1 MRNFSKKLITIMTA
15 GVLAIGAG
23 ALSACEASFT
33 PLEGDFSSGE
43 VVSNGGFVVEKG
55 NYVYFINGVESY
67 TSDNT
72 YGTPVKGALMR
83 IAKSDLEAGVNS
95 AEVVIP
101 SLMVAADY
109 TSGIY
114 IFGDRVYYAT
124 PNNVRNTSG
133 VIESE
138 YLDFKSARLDGSDIQ
153 SYFNLADN
161 ATVYRYTEVEG
172 TVYLV
177 YESDSELHS
186 YNTASDT
193 DTVLAKDVSEYVVDT
208 AEGGD
213 PYIYYTMG
221 VTADIDVE
229 GGSVARDYNQIYRV
243 RADVTEAPYE
253 YTYSEEY
260 LEEHDGEEPYWN
272 LGEIVLDG
280 IGATYTNSPTQFTHD
295 LEEGVSPLSPVGYTY
310 TLQAYANDGL
320 YFTRTDLAQTSST
333 GEDGW
338 LYYLP
343 AEALGEG
350 WNSITGNGKDRLD
363 VVAQTTEHA
372 DADAVFYLDE
382 NGAHHYLYVDGSNI
396 FRADVTE
403 EGTETTLIARGASE
417 ATLIS
422 VDDASSEQYSY
433 VYYTVSGDSGS
444 NIYRAVYN
452 GTEEDYRNLGYEE
465 NAPFR
470 PVQLLDIEHASSWYE
485 FEIVDGTLFFA
496 DAETVG
502 STSYNYIATFSLK
515 NESGA
520 VMDNAELKALNEEY
534 DKVVGEEGIIE
545 TSSDDVSENMPTALR
560 YYFFMGQ
567 NDLFYTAAEK
577 WSEYDYKFTEDGYL
591 SYDSTAFAR
600 NIQDAIDEGKKAT
613 YLYNQEEQDYF
624 KEWVE
629 NGGDLGEA
637 RTRSHFIRQIGAM
650 NEHDFDA
657 IEAYWTSAL
666 AHYTVAE
673 EESGLPAWAWALIGI
688 GIGIVVVGAG
698 LAVFFVL
705 RAKKRREGG
714 DDEPKMYV
722 DTTDDR
728 SVDVYADD
736 PADEEAASENAPA
749 APAEEAAV
757 GENAPAGEAV
767 EESAAPDEEG
777 AEAEE
782 TDGDKDLDSDDEAA
796 VGENASAETPAEA
809 EGIPAAPTGE
819 AAAESEEE
827 KN

>member
-1 MRNFSKKLITIMTA
+1 MRNFSKKLITIFTA
-15 GVLAIGAG
+15 GVMAASVG
-23 ALSACEASFT
+23 ALAACEVSFT
-33 PLEGDFSSGE
+33 PLDGDFSSGE

-55 NYVYFINGVESY
+55 NYVYFINGVETY

-83 IAKSDLEAGVNS
+83 IEKSDLAAGNNN

-114 IFGDRVYYAT
+114 IFGDRVYFAT

-138 YLDFKSARLDGSDIQ
+138 YLDFKSARLDGSDIEH
-153 SYFNLADN
+153 YFNVADN
-161 ATVYRYTEVEG
+161 ATVYRYAEVEG

-186 YNTASDT
+186 YNTETDT
-193 DTVLAKDVSEYVVDT
+193 DTLLAQDVVEYVVDT
-208 AEGGD
+208 AASGT

-229 GGSVARDYNQIYRV
+229 GGSLERDYNQVYRV
-243 RADVTEAPYE
+243 RADVTEETAPYE
-253 YTYSEEY
+253 YTFSEEY
-260 LEEHDGEEPYWN
+260 LEEHDGEVPYVN

-280 IGATYTNSPTQFTHD
+280 IGAAYAGSPTQFTHD
-295 LEEGVSPLSPVGYTY
+295 LTSGVTPLSYAGYTY
-310 TLQAYANDGL
+310 SLQAYANGGL
-320 YFTRTDLAQTSST
+320 YFTRTDLAQTGST

-338 LYYLP
+338 LYYLS
-343 AEALGEG
+343 AEELGEG
-350 WNSITGNGKDRLD
+350 WNSVTGNGADYLD
-363 VVAQTTEHA
+363 VVAQTTDNA
-372 DADAVFYLDE
+372 GTAAIFYLDE
-382 NGAHHYLYVDGSNI
+382 AGAHHYLYVADGNI

-403 EGTETTLIARGASE
+403 TGTETTLIARGATD
-417 ATLIS
+417 AVLIS
-422 VDDASSEQYSY
+422 IDDTSSEDYSY

-444 NIYRAVYN
+444 DIYRAVYN
-452 GTEEDYRNLGYEE
+452 GTEEDYRTLGYEE

-470 PVQLLDIEHASSWYE
+470 PVQILDIEHAGSWYN
-485 FEIVDGTLFFA
+485 FEIVDGTIFFA
-496 DAETVG
+496 DAEAIG
-502 STSYNYIATFSLK
+502 ATSYNYIATFSLK

-534 DKVVGEEGIIE
+534 EKIVGEDGLIE
-545 TSSDDVSENMPTALR
+545 TSQDNVGENMPNALR

-567 NDLFYTAAEK
+567 DDDFFYAAAEK
-577 WSEYDYKFTEDGYL
+577 YSDYEYEFSNGYL
-591 SYDSTAFAR
+591 TYDSTAFAR
-600 NIQDAIDEGKKAT
+600 NIQEAIDEGKKAT

-624 KEWVE
+624 KDWVE
-629 NGGDLGEA
+629 NGGGLGEA
-637 RTRSHFIRQIGAM
+637 RTRGHFITRIGAM
-650 NEHDFDA
+650 SESDFDTM
-657 IEAYWTSAL
+657 EAYWSNTLENYSV
-666 AHYTVAE
+666 TE
-673 EESGLPAWAWALIGI
+673 EESGLPAWAWALIGV

-698 LAVFFVL
+698 LAVFFIL
-705 RAKKRREGG
+705 RAKKNKEGG
-714 DDEPKMYV
+714 DEPKMYV

-736 PADEEAASENAPA
+736 LAVEETASEDAS
-749 APAEEAAV
+749 
-757 GENAPAGEAV
+757 AGEAV
-767 EESAAPDEEG
+767 EEPAAPDEEG

-796 VGENASAETPAEA
+796 AHADEEAAPADEEAVPTDEEAAPTGEV
-809 EGIPAAPTGE
+809 AAPTGE
-819 AAAESEEE
+819 AAEEE

>member
-1 MRNFSKKLITIMTA
+1 MRNFSKKLITIFTA
-15 GVLAIGAG
+15 GAIAASVG
-23 ALSACEASFT
+23 ALAACEVSFT
-33 PLEGDFSSGE
+33 PLGGDYSSGE

-534 DKVVGEEGIIE
+534 DKVVGEEGVIE

-600 NIQDAIDEGKKAT
+600 NIQDAIDEGKKDT

-624 KEWVE
+624 KEFVE
-629 NGGDLGEA
+629 NGDSLGEA
-637 RTRSHFIRQIGAM
+637 RTRSRFIRQIGAM
-650 NEHDFDA
+650 NEKDFEA

-666 AHYTVAE
+666 AHYTVSE
-673 EESGLPAWAWALIGI
+673 EESSLPAWAWALIGI

-736 PADEEAASENAPA
+736 LAVEPASGEEAASENVSAEAPAEAEEIPA
-749 APAEEAAV
+749 APT
-757 GENAPAGEAV
+757 GEVA
-767 EESAAPDEEG
+767 

-796 VGENASAETPAEA
+796 APVEAEAPAEA
-809 EGIPAAPTGE
+809 EEVPAAPTGE
-819 AAAESEEE
+819 PAEEE

>member
-55 NYVYFINGVESY
+55 NYVYFINGVEAY

-95 AEVVIP
+95 AEIVVP

-109 TSGIY
+109 SSGIY
-114 IFGDRVYYAT
+114 IYGDRVYYAT

-138 YLDFKSARLDGSDIQ
+138 YLDFKSARLDGSDIE
-153 SYFNLADN
+153 SYFNVADN
-161 ATVYRYTEVEG
+161 ATVYRYAEVEG

-186 YNTASDT
+186 YNTSNET
-193 DTVLAKDVSEYVVDT
+193 DTLLAKNVSEYVVDT
-208 AEGGD
+208 AASGN

-221 VTADIDVE
+221 VTMDIDVE
-229 GGSVARDYNQIYRV
+229 GGSLEREYNQVYRV
-243 RADVTEAPYE
+243 RADVTEETAPYE
-253 YTYSEEY
+253 YTFSEEY
-260 LEEHDGEEPYWN
+260 LEEHDGEAPYVN

-280 IGATYTNSPTQFTHD
+280 IGATYANSPTQFTHD
-295 LEEGVSPLSPVGYTY
+295 LKDGVTPLSYAGYTY
-310 TLQAYANDGL
+310 TLQAYSNGGL
-320 YFTRTDLAQTSST
+320 YFTRTDLAQTGSS
-333 GEDGW
+333 GEGGW
-338 LYYLP
+338 LYYLS
-343 AEALGEG
+343 ADELGSG
-350 WNSITGNGKDRLD
+350 WNSVSGNGAEYLD
-363 VVAQTTEHA
+363 VVAQSTDHA
-372 DADAVFYLDE
+372 GTAAIFYLDE
-382 NGAHHYLYVDGSNI
+382 AGAHHYLYVDDGNI

-403 EGTETTLIARGASE
+403 TGTETTLIARGATD

-422 VDDASSEQYSY
+422 IDDTSSDEYSY
-433 VYYTVSGDSGS
+433 VYYTISGDSGS

-452 GTEEDYRNLGYEE
+452 GTEEDYRILGYEE
-465 NAPFR
+465 NAPFA
-470 PVQLLDIEHASSWYE
+470 PVQLLDIAHASSWYN
-485 FEIVDGTLFFA
+485 FEIVDGTVFFA
-496 DAETVG
+496 DAETIG
-502 STSYNYIATFSLK
+502 TTSYNYISTLSLK

-534 DKVVGEEGIIE
+534 DEIVGEDGLIE
-545 TSSDDVSENMPTALR
+545 TSQDNVGENMPTALR

-567 NDLFYTAAEK
+567 DDDFFYAAAEK
-577 WSEYDYKFTEDGYL
+577 YSDYEYEFSNGYL
-591 SYDSTAFAR
+591 TYDSTAFAR
-600 NIQDAIDEGKKAT
+600 NIQEAIDEGKKAT

-624 KEWVE
+624 KDWVE
-629 NGGDLGEA
+629 NGGGLGEA
-637 RTRSHFIRQIGAM
+637 RTRGHFITRIGAM
-650 NEHDFDA
+650 SESDFDA
-657 IEAYWTSAL
+657 MEAYWSNTLENYSV
-666 AHYTVAE
+666 TE
-673 EESGLPAWAWALIGI
+673 EESGLPAWAWALIGV

-698 LAVFFVL
+698 LAVFFIL
-705 RAKKRREGG
+705 RAKKNKEGG
-714 DDEPKMYV
+714 SDEPKMYV

-736 PADEEAASENAPA
+736 PADAAASEDAPA

-757 GENAPAGEAV
+757 GENAFAETPAEAEEIPAAPAGEV
-767 EESAAPDEEG
+767 V

-796 VGENASAETPAEA
+796 APAEA
-809 EGIPAAPTGE
+809 EEIPAAPTGE